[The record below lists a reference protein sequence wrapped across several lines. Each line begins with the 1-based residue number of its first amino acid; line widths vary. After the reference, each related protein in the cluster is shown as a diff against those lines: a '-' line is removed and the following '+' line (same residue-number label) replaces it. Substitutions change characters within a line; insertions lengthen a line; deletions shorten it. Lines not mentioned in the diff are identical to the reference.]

1 MTFDRKLAVAASA
14 AASALLFAVPVRA
27 ADNVISFGPLLGA
40 LQPFVDALVSGLITA
55 LVGWVLYVIKQK
67 LNISIDDSMR
77 DAFLTW
83 AKGQAS
89 SLVADGAV
97 KVSGLQ
103 VTVQSAALATA
114 ANTIFRL
121 IPDAAAHFGITPELA
136 AQKIVDMIPHVP
148 TVAAVAAAQ
157 TAAKPAPLSAVAP
170 APLSAVAPNA

>member
-1 MTFDRKLAVAASA
+1 MPLGLLWRARAFMLLSFSFIVLAIV
-14 AASALLFAVPVRA
+14 LTPRFAF
-27 ADNVISFGPLLGA
+27 ADGGNIISFGPLFGF
-40 LQPFVDALVSGLITA
+40 LQPFVDALVTGVITV

-67 LNISIDDSMR
+67 TSISIDDSMR

-103 VTVQSAALATA
+103 VSVQSSALAVA
-114 ANTIFRL
+114 ANTIFKL
-121 IPDAAAHFGITPELA
+121 IPDATAHFGITPELA

-148 TVAAVAAAQ
+148 TVAATTQAQAAA
-157 TAAKPAPLSAVAP
+157 AVAKG
-170 APLSAVAPNA
+170 